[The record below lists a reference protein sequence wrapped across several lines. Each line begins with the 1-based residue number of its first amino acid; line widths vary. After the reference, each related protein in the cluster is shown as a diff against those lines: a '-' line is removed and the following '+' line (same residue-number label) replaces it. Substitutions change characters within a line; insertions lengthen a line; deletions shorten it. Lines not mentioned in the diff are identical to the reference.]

1 MRTVSLVSFFLLASG
16 SIFGQAEC
24 SDRTTPRDRPVEIVE
39 KPKASYPKDQNVEAQ
54 GTVTLRVE
62 FLSNAKIGRIN
73 VIKGLPHGLTEQAIA
88 AARKIVFK
96 PAIKDCEAIA
106 VFIPASYSF
115 THY

>member
-1 MRTVSLVSFFLLASG
+1 MRLIALICFLLLVSG
-16 SIFGQAEC
+16 SVSGQAKC
-24 SDRTTPRDRPVEIVE
+24 PDRTTPRDRPLEIVE

-88 AARKIVFK
+88 AARKMVFK
-96 PAIKDCEAIA
+96 PEVKNCEAITA
-106 VFIPASYSF
+106 SKPVSYSF
-115 THY
+115 TQY